1 MRITLA
7 ALDFETS
14 GTFAAT
20 EGEPELE
27 NQPIQI
33 GIALW
38 NPPLPRP
45 KAVARDYLKHT
56 SRITH
61 EAYQVHKISWKDTRN
76 GRPLAAFWPVFQELL
91 QPGTYLVAHNAPGER
106 KILKKAFPLADFSWI
121 DTLTVSRATFPE
133 EEIHELPA
141 CVGRFPEA
149 QRDLARVCPDLT
161 WHDALYDAAAA
172 LCFLLHA
179 WRGPLRGHSPQRVQN
194 LSTETWKNARARR
207 QQQRAAGAPAQK
219 AG

>member
-56 SRITH
+56 SRITR
-61 EAYQVHKISWKDTRN
+61 QLPTPKVV
-76 GRPLAAFWPVFQELL
+76 GL
-91 QPGTYLVAHNAPGER
+91 
-106 KILKKAFPLADFSWI
+106 
-121 DTLTVSRATFPE
+121 RAQGSP
-133 EEIHELPA
+133 P
-141 CVGRFPEA
+141 
-149 QRDLARVCPDLT
+149 
-161 WHDALYDAAAA
+161 
-172 LCFLLHA
+172 HA
-179 WRGPLRGHSPQRVQN
+179 TKS
-194 LSTETWKNARARR
+194 
-207 QQQRAAGAPAQK
+207 
-219 AG
+219 